1 MMYTWKIQTTQ
12 KDAVFNQYFGIN
24 TTDARC
30 MYNIANFYIR
40 NTMTG
45 IKKSP
50 ELRTANETE
59 VLHYVFTGIQQANV
73 LAIKRWNEK
82 VTRAKHYP
90 NGLKRHN
97 VLSKLLKNGPTVFKY
112 PTPKKWFLGYNVLD
126 AIFKIHKNPV
136 YCRMNSQ
143 VNQNAIRKVVK
154 SWESYFAQIKDYKA
168 TPWKYQARPSLPKYL
183 KDKTT
188 AWFTNQTAKLI
199 VQDGKVYLKFVNLNN
214 MFYIGKQSLY
224 QGLTYVKAEIKPSH
238 GRYCVCITFNDDRE
252 MPEVPEHPERI
263 LGIDVGIDNFL
274 AVAGN
279 FGDAPFLIKG
289 GALKS
294 ENQLFNK
301 KRAHLTSSLTKGKD
315 STHSVKNSKQL
326 SAVSRKR
333 EDFIRDFF
341 YKTAWYICRYAK
353 KHAVEVIVFGHNK
366 QQKQEV
372 PLGAATNQQLVS
384 IPFCTFQSILA
395 TVAAKCGIPV
405 VVREESYT
413 SKASLLDMDKIPT
426 YGSEG
431 KDCPVF
437 SGKRIKRG
445 LYCSKNGILIN
456 ADVNGA
462 GNILRKEYPDAF
474 AGQED
479 LSYLYKTTRSVGCKT
494 LYPNAKSICSP
505 GYNGKKHCPG
515 SDSSCRQFYRK
526 ERKLDLQH
534 AMYVE
539 KPDYK
544 TLAKSA

>member
-214 MFYIGKQSLY
+214 MFYIGKQS
-224 QGLTYVKAEIKPSH
+224 
-238 GRYCVCITFNDDRE
+238 DR
-252 MPEVPEHPERI
+252 
-263 LGIDVGIDNFL
+263 
-274 AVAGN
+274 
-279 FGDAPFLIKG
+279 
-289 GALKS
+289 KS
-294 ENQLFNK
+294 
-301 KRAHLTSSLTKGKD
+301 
-315 STHSVKNSKQL
+315 
-326 SAVSRKR
+326 
-333 EDFIRDFF
+333 
-341 YKTAWYICRYAK
+341 
-353 KHAVEVIVFGHNK
+353 
-366 QQKQEV
+366 
-372 PLGAATNQQLVS
+372 
-384 IPFCTFQSILA
+384 
-395 TVAAKCGIPV
+395 V
-405 VVREESYT
+405 V
-413 SKASLLDMDKIPT
+413 
-426 YGSEG
+426 
-431 KDCPVF
+431 
-437 SGKRIKRG
+437 
-445 LYCSKNGILIN
+445 
-456 ADVNGA
+456 
-462 GNILRKEYPDAF
+462 
-474 AGQED
+474 
-479 LSYLYKTTRSVGCKT
+479 
-494 LYPNAKSICSP
+494 
-505 GYNGKKHCPG
+505 
-515 SDSSCRQFYRK
+515 
-526 ERKLDLQH
+526 
-534 AMYVE
+534 
-539 KPDYK
+539 
-544 TLAKSA
+544 